1 MIEDNQTPLIV
12 IDDNIPYI
20 QGRLEPFCRTRYVAQ
35 NDFSPETVKDAD
47 ALIIR
52 TRTRCN
58 NELLSGSN
66 VKIIATATVGMDQF
80 NLADCANLG
89 IRTYNAPG
97 CNAPAVAQYVWSAIL
112 NLGINP
118 KEITLGIVGNG
129 NIGSI
134 VAEWANLLGTKVMI
148 SDPPQEAQSATPL
161 KDHYPLHQIMQQA
174 DVITLHVPMT
184 KDGDYPTYHLI
195 GAKEVSMMKQGAL
208 LINAARGPV
217 LDTIPVRQAVK
228 EGKIR
233 TVIDCWEGEPV
244 IDSDLLELSEFAT
257 FHIAG
262 YSIEGKQRATRMA
275 ISRIAE
281 FFGFNP
287 DLSGLAE
294 PYVKKT
300 TLDTEKLRQALD
312 FNSLTAQLRAEPQRF
327 DFMRGKYPLRHES

>member
-1 MIEDNQTPLIV
+1 MFDNKYTPIVV

-20 QGRLEPFCRTRYVAQ
+20 KGRLEPFCSTRYVAQ
-35 NDFSPETVKDAD
+35 NDFSRQAVKDAD

-58 NELLSGSN
+58 RELLEGSN
-66 VKIIATATVGMDQF
+66 VKIITTATVGMDQF
-80 NLADCANLG
+80 NLPECEQMG
-89 IRTYNAPG
+89 IKTYNAPG

-134 VAEWANLLGTKVMI
+134 VREWAALLGTKVMI
-148 SDPPQEAQSATPL
+148 SDPPQEVLSADPL
-161 KDHYPLHQIMQQA
+161 QDHYPLEQIMRHA

-184 KDGDYPTYHLI
+184 KTGDYPTYHMI
-195 GAKEVSMMKQGAL
+195 GQREVDAMKPNAL

-217 LDTIPVRQAVK
+217 IDTVPVRQAVK
-228 EGKIR
+228 QGKIR
-233 TVIDCWEGEPV
+233 TVIDCWEGEPN
-244 IDSDLLELSEFAT
+244 IDLELMALSEFAT

-275 ISRIAE
+275 MSRIAE
-281 FFGFNP
+281 YFGFSP
-287 DLSGLAE
+287 DLSGLAA

-300 TLDTEKLRQALD
+300 SIDTDKLRDALD
-312 FNSLTAQLRAEPQRF
+312 FQSLTAQLRAEPQRF
-327 DFMRGKYPLRHES
+327 DVMRGDYPLRHES